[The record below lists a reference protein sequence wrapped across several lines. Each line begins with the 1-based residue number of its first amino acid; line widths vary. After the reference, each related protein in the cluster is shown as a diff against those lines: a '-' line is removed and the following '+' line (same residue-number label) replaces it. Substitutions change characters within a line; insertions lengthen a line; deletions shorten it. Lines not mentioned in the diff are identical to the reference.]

1 MWWATN
7 RKGEIIVANTINPTA
22 GSDIDKFIE
31 ITGIDSDWTW
41 TDTFK
46 GAHNGIAVDFIAYSS
61 GDADGDICVIKEAS
75 DTGPAIFPKQAQ
87 KTQGPAQ
94 IVYYGCSIKPVIDY
108 GDCTL
113 STGHSIVIKLK
124 G

>member
-1 MWWATN
+1 M
-7 RKGEIIVANTINPTA
+7 ANTVNHD
-22 GSDIDKFIE
+22 GKFIE
-31 ITGIDSDWTW
+31 ISAMDEDWTW
-41 TDTFK
+41 TDLFPGTEN
-46 GAHNGIAVDFIAYSS
+46 NGIAVDFIAYSS

-94 IVYYGCSIKPVIDY
+94 IVYYDAPIKPVIDY